1 MPLLPAASRALI
13 ASSLLVSTP
22 GTAGHVDA
30 PPLIVFDAAIAS
42 CKAAAA
48 RTDAQP
54 SLAGEVYGGTGQP
67 FGALPP
73 LLQRYVATA
82 NQGIDRPRTLT
93 RYPLAA
99 GYLWVITWRF
109 RPACDI
115 MVTETTAPLAHAALF
130 AERFHPAIGWDRRLT
145 QPATATA
152 PLATHVF
159 TSWIKERSPTHGVRA
174 RLQAL
179 TPRTNDPR
187 DIVQMEASFVGGEM
201 SIDAGDVRV
210 RSTITFP
217 G

>member
-1 MPLLPAASRALI
+1 MPPLPAAIRALL
-13 ASSLLVSTP
+13 AAGLLVSTP
-22 GTAGHVDA
+22 VTARHVDA

-48 RTDAQP
+48 RLDAQP
-54 SLAGEVYGGTGQP
+54 SLTGEVYGGVGQSLA
-67 FGALPP
+67 ALPP
-73 LLQRYVATA
+73 LLQRYVTTA

-93 RYPLAA
+93 RYPLAD
-99 GYLWVITWRF
+99 GHLWVITWRL

-115 MVTETTAPLAHAALF
+115 MVTETTDPAAHAALF

-174 RLQAL
+174 TLRSLL
-179 TPRTNDPR
+179 PRANDPR
-187 DIVQMEASFVGGEM
+187 DVVQMEASFVGGEM
-201 SIDAGDVRV
+201 SIDPTDVRV
-210 RSTITFP
+210 RSTITLT